1 MEKKTFDF
9 CVEVLR
15 RYHKAGLLEHVII
28 VGSWC
33 IYFYK
38 DYFNKESY
46 MTSIRTSDIDFLVP
60 IPVKLR
66 KPDDMFTLVEDLG
79 YIRIFSGEKGYV
91 KFAHPELTIEFLV
104 PEIGRGSDKPYPI
117 PQLGI
122 NAQPLRYLHFLQDN
136 AISLDF
142 EGMSIR
148 VPHPA
153 AYALHKFIIFMRRTK
168 PDKRDRDIE
177 GALRVFRQLLA
188 EGKADSIKTIFGKMH
203 RKWQT
208 TIVKNLISVG
218 ENEIADLLKNV
229 TSM

>member
-1 MEKKTFDF
+1 MEKKTYDF
-9 CVEVLR
+9 CIEVLK
-15 RYHKAGLLEHVII
+15 RYHKAGLLKHVII

-38 DYFNKESY
+38 DYFCRESY

-60 IPVKLR
+60 IPVKHT
-66 KPDDMFTLVEDLG
+66 KTDDLFSLVEDLG
-79 YIRIFSGEKGYV
+79 YIRTFSGDKGYI
-91 KFAHPELTIEFLV
+91 KFSHPELTIEFLV
-104 PEIGRGSDKPYPI
+104 PEKGRGSDKPYPI

-142 EGMSIR
+142 EGMRIR

-153 AYALHKFIIFMRRTK
+153 AYALHKFIIFKRRAT

-177 GALRVFRQLLA
+177 GALRVFRQMLA
-188 EGKADSIKTIFGKMH
+188 EEKADSIRTVFGKMH
-203 RKWQT
+203 GKWQKT
-208 TIVKNLISVG
+208 VIGNLKSVG
-218 ENEIADLLKNV
+218 EDEIASLLHAYIP
-229 TSM
+229 

>member
-1 MEKKTFDF
+1 MEKNQYEL
-9 CVEVLR
+9 CVEVFHRLDR
-15 RYHKAGLLEHVII
+15 KGILKHTLVI
-28 VGSWC
+28 GSWC
-33 IYFYK
+33 LFFYK
-38 DYFNKESY
+38 NYFNDEKY
-46 MTSIRTSDIDFLVP
+46 RPAIRTRDIDFLLPLPVNFKGKED
-60 IPVKLR
+60 IPEILKELGFILGF
-66 KPDDMFTLVEDLG
+66 KGNSG
-79 YIRIFSGEKGYV
+79 YIV
-91 KFAHPELTIEFLV
+91 LQHPDLLIEFLV

-218 ENEIADLLKNV
+218 ENEIADLLKENK
-229 TSM
+229 